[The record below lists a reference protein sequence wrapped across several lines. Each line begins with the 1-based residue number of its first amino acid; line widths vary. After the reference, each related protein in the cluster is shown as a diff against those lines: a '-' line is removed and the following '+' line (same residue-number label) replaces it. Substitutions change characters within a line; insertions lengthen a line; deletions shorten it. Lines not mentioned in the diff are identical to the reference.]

1 MGYIY
6 VPDLELNQILLLAN
20 SFLVP
25 TDGEIITIDFSEVRT
40 FDPLPMLMT
49 GSLLRRYRKK
59 YPSTQFR
66 ITGHKRSSTSYA
78 GTMGYFK
85 YISENIHYGKFPG
98 EALGSVNYI
107 PITNIRLKELQDDAL
122 RSGGSLAIGDI
133 IEKEASRLSRVV
145 DRGNP
150 ELHKLL
156 TYLIREILRN
166 TPEHADILDMWI
178 CGQYWPSYH
187 LAEIAIIDEGIG
199 VFRSLSRNHV
209 HTEYVKT
216 NLDALKWSLKAGI
229 SDAFRPDCKPNLYD
243 MDVWSNSGFGLYMVQ
258 NICKKLNGS
267 FCLISGEDAV
277 LVDNHGI
284 KYKKALY
291 SGTAIRIRVPTDH
304 ISNAQAII
312 DEIAG
317 QGEKEASMIRNA
329 YKQASTPSKGLIT
342 C

>member
-1 MGYIY
+1 
-6 VPDLELNQILLLAN
+6 
-20 SFLVP
+20 
-25 TDGEIITIDFSEVRT
+25 
-40 FDPLPMLMT
+40 
-49 GSLLRRYRKK
+49 
-59 YPSTQFR
+59 
-66 ITGHKRSSTSYA
+66 
-78 GTMGYFK
+78 
-85 YISENIHYGKFPG
+85 
-98 EALGSVNYI
+98 
-107 PITNIRLKELQDDAL
+107 
-122 RSGGSLAIGDI
+122 
-133 IEKEASRLSRVV
+133 
-145 DRGNP
+145 
-150 ELHKLL
+150 
-156 TYLIREILRN
+156 
-166 TPEHADILDMWI
+166 MWI
-178 CGQYWPSYH
+178 CGQYCPRYH

-258 NICKKLNGS
+258 NICQKLNGS